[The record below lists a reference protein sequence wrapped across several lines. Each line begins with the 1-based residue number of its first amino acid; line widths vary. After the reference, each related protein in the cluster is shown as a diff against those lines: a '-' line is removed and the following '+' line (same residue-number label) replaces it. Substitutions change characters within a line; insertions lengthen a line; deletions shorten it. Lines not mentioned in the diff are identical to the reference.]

1 MFLISLEGVDF
12 IARNDGVNRTVVRNV
27 AYKKSS
33 INIRERHNERKNDIY
48 SNPDILVDKSHLN
61 IHFKECNST
70 YISAFEKLCHDGI
83 ICTRGLKVDANI
95 IDEMVF
101 DVNSNYFENNGGY
114 EYAKE
119 FFSEAYK
126 MAVSEVGGEQFIVSA
141 VMHADERNKAL
152 SEELGKDVFHY
163 HLHVVYVPVVEKK
176 ILWSK
181 RCKDKD
187 LIGTIKEVVTQV
199 SHSKKWS
206 SEKYVDELGKT
217 KLISS
222 YSKLQDRFFEHMQS
236 AGYDNIQRGEKG
248 SKDEHLHHTEF
259 KLMKEQQRLDD
270 VVKNI
275 KNKKVSLKNIDN
287 ITVKNTMLDS
297 GKVIVDKEEFDD
309 VKLIA
314 KKHIVSSNNEK
325 KLIAKVKTLEEEN
338 KLQKTELFELKSVK
352 NKLSI
357 GKLDAEMSN
366 LKRTLDKVLMFV
378 KLMGL
383 SEKLD
388 NYLKQNINNER

>member
-1 MFLISLEGVDF
+1 M
-12 IARNDGVNRTVVRNV
+12 ARNDGVDRTVVRNLP
-27 AYKKSS
+27 YKKSS
-33 INIRERHNERKNDIY
+33 ISIRERHNERKNNEY
-48 SNPDILVDKSHLN
+48 SNPDVIVDKSYLN
-61 IHFKECNST
+61 VHFKECKST
-70 YISAFEKLCHDGI
+70 YISAFEKLRDDGI
-83 ICTRGLKVDANI
+83 ISTRGLKANANI

-101 DVNSNYFENNGGY
+101 DVNTNYFEINGGY
-114 EYAKE
+114 NYAKE
-119 FFSEAYK
+119 FFSHAYQ
-126 MAVSEVGGEQFIVSA
+126 MAVREVGGEQYVLSA

-152 SEELGKDVFHY
+152 SEALGKDVFHY

-176 ILWSK
+176 ILWTR
-181 RCKDKD
+181 RCKDKT
-187 LIGTIKEVVTQV
+187 LVGKVKNVITQV

-206 SEKYVDELGKT
+206 SEKYIDAKGKT

-222 YSKLQDRFFEHMQS
+222 YSKLQDRFFEHMKS

-275 KNKKVSLKNIDN
+275 KSKKVSLKNIDN

-325 KLIAKVKTLEEEN
+325 KLIAKIKTLEEEN

-357 GKLDAEMSN
+357 GKSDAEISN
-366 LKRTLDKVLMFV
+366 LKRTINNVLMFV

-388 NYLKQNINNER
+388 NYLKQNISNER